1 MLTAIVTAQRGRVVC
16 LRAYAC
22 GQTVAPGRWVRG
34 QTRRVP
40 ALRHLLPMN
49 ATIEIDGLRK
59 RFGPV
64 QALDGMTFT
73 VHPGH
78 VTGFV
83 GPNGAGKSTTIR
95 VVVGLDAPDAGTATI
110 GGRPYH
116 SLQNP
121 LGHVGSLLDAGAL
134 QPSRSARNHLLW
146 LAHSQGI
153 KAGRVDQVIAL
164 AGLESAARRKA
175 GGYSL
180 GMRQRLGIAAALLGD
195 PAVLIFDEP
204 YNGMDP
210 EGIVWMKGFL
220 RSLAAQGRAVLV
232 SSHLMSELEDTAGHV
247 VIAGRGQ
254 VIADTSVADLI
265 AAASGNRITLRTT
278 APADARA
285 VLTSAGAE
293 VTATGSGV
301 LRVSSL
307 SSERVVATLT
317 GHAIPFSE
325 VTAHRATLEQAY
337 MELTSQSVEY
347 RAEATS

>member
-1 MLTAIVTAQRGRVVC
+1 
-16 LRAYAC
+16 
-22 GQTVAPGRWVRG
+22 
-34 QTRRVP
+34 
-40 ALRHLLPMN
+40 MN
-49 ATIEIDGLRK
+49 ATIEINGLRK
-59 RFGPV
+59 RFGSA

-73 VHPGH
+73 VQPGQ

-95 VVVGLDAPDAGTATI
+95 VVLGLDAPDAGTATI

-121 LGHVGSLLDAGAL
+121 LTHVGSLLDAGAL

-146 LAHSQGI
+146 LAHSQGL
-153 KAGRVDQVIAL
+153 KASRVDEVIAA

-204 YNGMDP
+204 FNGMDP

-220 RSLAAQGRAVLV
+220 RSLAAEGRAVLV
-232 SSHLMSELEDTAGHV
+232 SSHLMSELQDTAGHLV
-247 VIAGRGQ
+247 VVGRGK

-265 AAASGNRITLRTT
+265 AAASGNRISLRTT
-278 APADARA
+278 APADAMT
-285 VLTSAGAE
+285 VLAGAGAE
-293 VTATGSGV
+293 VTATGSGA
-301 LRVSSL
+301 LEVSNL
-307 SSERVVATLT
+307 SPERVVAVLT
-317 GHAIPFSE
+317 SHAIHFSE
-325 VTAHRATLEQAY
+325 VTAHRATLEEAY
-337 MELTSQSVEY
+337 MELTQESVEY

>member
-1 MLTAIVTAQRGRVVC
+1 
-16 LRAYAC
+16 
-22 GQTVAPGRWVRG
+22 
-34 QTRRVP
+34 
-40 ALRHLLPMN
+40 MN
-49 ATIEIDGLRK
+49 ASIEIDGLRK
-59 RFGPV
+59 RFGST

-73 VHPGH
+73 VQPGQ

-83 GPNGAGKSTTIR
+83 GPNGAGKSTTMR

-116 SLQNP
+116 SLKNP
-121 LGHVGSLLDAGAL
+121 LTHVGSLLDAGAL

-146 LAHSQGI
+146 LAHSQGL
-153 KAGRVDQVIAL
+153 KAGRVDEVIAL
-164 AGLESAARRKA
+164 AGLQAAARRKA

-204 YNGMDP
+204 FNGMDP

-220 RSLAAQGRAVLV
+220 RELGAQGRAVLV
-232 SSHLMSELEDTAGHV
+232 SSHLMGELEDIAGHLV
-247 VIAGRGQ
+247 VVGRGK
-254 VIADTSVADLI
+254 VIADTSVADLV

-278 APADARA
+278 APAEATT
-285 VLTSAGAE
+285 VLAGAGAE
-293 VTATGSGV
+293 VTATGPGV
-301 LRVSSL
+301 LKVSDL
-307 SSERVVATLT
+307 SSERVVAALT
-317 GHAIPFSE
+317 SHAIPFSE

-337 MELTSQSVEY
+337 MELTRESVEY

>member
-1 MLTAIVTAQRGRVVC
+1 
-16 LRAYAC
+16 
-22 GQTVAPGRWVRG
+22 
-34 QTRRVP
+34 
-40 ALRHLLPMN
+40 MN
-49 ATIEIDGLRK
+49 ASIEIDGLRK

-73 VHPGH
+73 VGPGQ

-83 GPNGAGKSTTIR
+83 GPNGAGKSTTMR

-116 SLQNP
+116 ALKNP
-121 LGHVGSLLDAGAL
+121 LRHVGTLLDAGAL
-134 QPSRSARNHLLW
+134 QPSRRARNHLLW
-146 LAHSQGI
+146 LAHSQGLT
-153 KAGRVDQVIAL
+153 AGRVDEVIAA

-204 YNGMDP
+204 FNGMDP

-220 RSLAAQGRAVLV
+220 RELAAQGRAVLV
-232 SSHLMSELEDTAGHV
+232 SSHLMSELEDTAGHLV
-247 VIAGRGQ
+247 VVGRGQ

-265 AAASGNRITLRTT
+265 AIASGNRITLTTT
-278 APADARA
+278 APADAMT
-285 VLTSAGAE
+285 VLTGAGAE
-293 VTATGSGV
+293 VSATGPGV
-301 LRVSSL
+301 LTVSGL
-307 SSERVVATLT
+307 SPERVVAALT
-317 GHAIPFSE
+317 SHAIPFSE
-325 VTAHRATLEQAY
+325 VTTHRATLEQAY
-337 MELTSQSVEY
+337 MELTRNSVEY

>member
-1 MLTAIVTAQRGRVVC
+1 MPGHVVC
-16 LRAYAC
+16 LRTYTPQVTSAGTDVPTGRC
-22 GQTVAPGRWVRG
+22 VAPPGCG
-34 QTRRVP
+34 TFC
-40 ALRHLLPMN
+40 PMS

-73 VHPGH
+73 VHPGQ

-95 VVVGLDAPDAGTATI
+95 VLVGLDAPDAGTATI
-110 GGRPYH
+110 DGRPYH
-116 SLQNP
+116 SLRNP

-134 QPSRSARNHLLW
+134 QPSRSGRNHLLW

-153 KAGRVDQVIAL
+153 KAGRVDAVIAL
-164 AGLESAARRKA
+164 SGLGSAARRKA

-232 SSHLMSELEDTAGHV
+232 SSHLMSELEDTAGHLV
-247 VIAGRGQ
+247 VVGRGH

-265 AAASGNRITLRTT
+265 AAASGHHVTLRTT
-278 APADARA
+278 APADAMP

-293 VTATGSGV
+293 VAVTGSGV
-301 LRVSSL
+301 LKVSNL
-307 SSERVVATLT
+307 SPERVVATLT
-317 GHAIPFSE
+317 SHAIPFSE

-337 MELTSQSVEY
+337 LELTSPSVEY